1 MNEAE
6 KSVIESLANHIQEVY
21 ELACDVSKNVHG
33 KEEYYFS
40 EGIKSE
46 PSEDMPPSLVG
57 KMYKRLDDIANIL
70 NHTNKYVIAL

>member
-6 KSVIESLANHIQEVY
+6 KSVIESLDDHIQKVY
-21 ELACDVSKNVHG
+21 ELACYVSQNVHR

-46 PSEDMPPSLVG
+46 PSEDLPPSLVG
-57 KMYKRLDDIANIL
+57 RMHKRLDDIANIL
-70 NHTNKYVIAL
+70 KHTNKYVEIL